1 MATEQKIFAR
11 NFSHSDLPVRDV
23 LHRWVKSPLETDA
36 GQEFELL
43 PRLPFPEAMHERL
56 R

>member
-1 MATEQKIFAR
+1 
-11 NFSHSDLPVRDV
+11 
-23 LHRWVKSPLETDA
+23 VKSPLETDA

-43 PRLPFPEAMHERL
+43 PPAAVPEAMHERL